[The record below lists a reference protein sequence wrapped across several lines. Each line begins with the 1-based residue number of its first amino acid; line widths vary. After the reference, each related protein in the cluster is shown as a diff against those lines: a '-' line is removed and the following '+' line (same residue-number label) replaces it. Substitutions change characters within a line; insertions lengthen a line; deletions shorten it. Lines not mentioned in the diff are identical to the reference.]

1 MENVSKPGSRQ
12 RSSLHYLFCGLF
24 RRRSTLRG
32 AGSFLAHCLPV
43 FLSLLLLPALLG
55 SCRRDAVPD
64 ADPAEGQDPPV
75 VVVDSVLTQIR
86 VQADGRPVRRLDL
99 FIYEA
104 DGLRALEKQYAF
116 DELQEELNIP
126 TLPGEKLV
134 VGIANSPKRF
144 NSKALERYDAMEQLS
159 FNFAD
164 DDPAQPILGGFA
176 LTRREACEVQ
186 LQPLLC
192 GIRLARVSNTMD
204 GYELLENPRVRLR
217 DLPNSAEILRLLEFR
232 PAELIDA
239 GAWTP
244 LPYDVGF
251 FSQDPGIT
259 LWCYPNDTPE
269 DVLGVPRPYLEFECS
284 IRGTSCS
291 FEVPLPPLSRGC
303 MKEVEL
309 TIDGPGSHS
318 YNIR

>member
-1 MENVSKPGSRQ
+1 MENVTKPGSRQ
-12 RSSLHYLFCGLF
+12 RSSLYYLFCGLL
-24 RRRSTLRG
+24 RRRCTLLG
-32 AGSFLAHCLPV
+32 AEPFLALNCLPV
-43 FLSLLLLPALLG
+43 LSLLLLPALLG
-55 SCRRDAVPD
+55 SCRRDALPD
-64 ADPAEGQDPPV
+64 ADPADGQDPPV
-75 VVVDSVLTQIR
+75 VVVDSILTQIR
-86 VQADGRPVRRLDL
+86 VQADGRPVGRLDL

-116 DELQEELNIP
+116 DGLQEELNIP

-164 DDPAQPILGGFA
+164 DDPAQPILGGFG
-176 LTRREACEVQ
+176 LTRKESCEV
-186 LQPLLC
+186 LLEPLLC

-217 DLPNSAEILRLLEFR
+217 DLPNAAEILRQQEFR

-284 IRGTSCS
+284 IRGTTCS
-291 FEVPLPPLSRGC
+291 FDVPLPPLSRGC
-303 MKEVEL
+303 SKEVD
-309 TIDGPGSHS
+309 IIVDGPDIFR
-318 YNIR
+318 YKIQ